1 MKEMSKAVILAKKS
15 VTSINFERELLCRLN
30 HPFICNICYAFQDTE
45 NLYLVIELA
54 NGGDLRYHL
63 FRNIKFDE
71 TKVGNDAWF
80 SLQVGYWAKN
90 VEIDYTPI
98 YDWMIRNGSITSNKG
113 LDAILTHIKLLSRLN
128 NFKEAHN
135 LEKYRSNIF
144 AFIPMLVRANV
155 PIYSAV
161 GICIKNTSTKY
172 ILKDIINV
180 IKMNFSK

>member
-71 TKVGNDAWF
+71 KQTSMILLFILKLEFIAA
-80 SLQVGYWAKN
+80 SLVLALEYLHSKAIIHRDIKPENILFDTNGY
-90 VEIDYTPI
+90 
-98 YDWMIRNGSITSNKG
+98 
-113 LDAILTHIKLLSRLN
+113 IKLTDFGIARTWSPN
-128 NFKEAHN
+128 N
-135 LEKYRSNIF
+135 SNDTSGTPGYMGT
-144 AFIPMLVRANV
+144 FIINY
-155 PIYSAV
+155 IYS
-161 GICIKNTSTKY
+161 T
-172 ILKDIINV
+172 
-180 IKMNFSK
+180 

>member
-71 TKVGNDAWF
+71 QQT
-80 SLQVGYWAKN
+80 
-90 VEIDYTPI
+90 T
-98 YDWMIRNGSITSNKG
+98 MI
-113 LDAILTHIKLLSRLN
+113 LL
-128 NFKEAHN
+128 
-135 LEKYRSNIF
+135 
-144 AFIPMLVRANV
+144 FI
-155 PIYSAV
+155 
-161 GICIKNTSTKY
+161 
-172 ILKDIINV
+172 
-180 IKMNFSK
+180 